1 MLLVADTRTPPESEK
16 GGVSEA
22 PMSALPM
29 SSDRKG
35 DRPFTSPAGE
45 GFTGAVPSVRLI
57 IQDDPS
63 SLALASVRLQTF

>member
-35 DRPFTSPAGE
+35 DRPFTSPILKMSA
-45 GFTGAVPSVRLI
+45 ARLRT
-57 IQDDPS
+57 S
-63 SLALASVRLQTF
+63 SGYCV